1 MKPELKRIETT
12 LDRLADQS
20 PVIDNPSPWETQPD
34 PMGWDSEASSD
45 ANRSISMTVE
55 AFSDQKQSGKTPVLP
70 KLKPPSFTN
79 HRNAANPALAMT
91 LLQEI
96 EAIVGG
102 WQKELHQT
110 LRQIQDIYLEGPI
123 VDGWLESHSREPE
136 VGVEA
141 LRQAVDKGHAKS
153 VHQLM
158 DYVEEL
164 CNQPDE
170 KVTCESPRTGYRLV
184 GMDENGQF
192 WSRPCPPEQIPRVSV
207 AIARYQKLRLLLN
220 RKEDLET
227 RLSQLAETLVVLH
240 SHLSEN

>member
-12 LDRLADQS
+12 LDRLAEQS
-20 PVIDNPSPWETQPD
+20 PVIENPTPWENQPD
-34 PMGWDSEASSD
+34 PMGWGSDASSD

-55 AFSDQKQSGKTPVLP
+55 SFSDQKQSGKTPVLP
-70 KLKPPSFTN
+70 KLKAPSFTN

-96 EAIVGG
+96 EVIVGG
-102 WQKELHQT
+102 WQKELHQI

-123 VDGWLESHSREPE
+123 VDGWLESHAREPE

-141 LRQAVDKGHAKS
+141 LRQAVHKGHAKS

-170 KVTCESPRTGYRLV
+170 KVTCESPRAGYRLV

-192 WSRPCPPEQIPRVSV
+192 WSRPCPPEQIPSVSV